1 MPLDA
6 SRFSS
11 DHIYVYRDPVDMRKA
26 MTGLSALVATELDR
40 NPTDGSLYVF
50 INRAR
55 DKVKLLIW
63 HVNGYWMLYKRLEK
77 QRFKWPDW
85 FEGESLELS
94 VEQLDYLLDGYDLN
108 GMRPHRP
115 VYFEVAF

>member
-1 MPLDA
+1 
-6 SRFSS
+6 
-11 DHIYVYRDPVDMRKA
+11 MRKA
-26 MTGLSALVATELDR
+26 MTGLSALVAAELDR
-40 NPTDGSLYVF
+40 NPTDGNLYVF

-55 DKVKLLIW
+55 DEVKLLIW
-63 HVNGYWMLYKRLEK
+63 HVNGYGMLYKRLEK

-85 FEGESLELS
+85 FETEYLELT

-115 VYFEVAF
+115 VHFEVAF

>member
-1 MPLDA
+1 LDA

-11 DHIYVYRDPVDMRKA
+11 DHIYVYRDPVDMRKS
-26 MTGLSALVATELDR
+26 MTGLSALVATELER
-40 NPTDGSLYVF
+40 NPMDGCLYVF
-50 INRAR
+50 INRSK
-55 DKVKLLIW
+55 DKLKLLIW

-85 FEGESLELS
+85 FEDVSLELT

-108 GMRPHRP
+108 GMRPHQP
-115 VYFEVAF
+115 VHFEVAF